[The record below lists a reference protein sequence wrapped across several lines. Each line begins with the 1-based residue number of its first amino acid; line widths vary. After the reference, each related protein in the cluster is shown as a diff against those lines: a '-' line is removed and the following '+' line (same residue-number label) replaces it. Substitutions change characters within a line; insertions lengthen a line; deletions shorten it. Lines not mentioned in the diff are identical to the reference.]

1 MKTTCIKPLNKP
13 HLNNSLGLM
22 PCLYNKEVKNTT
34 HRFNTS
40 MVNKSVLR
48 RRFRHLKGLS
58 LLFQM
63 RIVHTHSEREKDLY
77 HVDVFIIIV
86 RVHLAWMRTNTTS
99 TDGIGI
105 GVSMRAERNRDDCF
119 DINTKGNIYILNR
132 SFRFE
137 LVWAKLSQ
145 AQPLNTRN
153 LHAVNCWP
161 YLKQALVHKCW

>member
-1 MKTTCIKPLNKP
+1 
-13 HLNNSLGLM
+13 
-22 PCLYNKEVKNTT
+22 
-34 HRFNTS
+34 
-40 MVNKSVLR
+40 MVNRSVR

-105 GVSMRAERNRDDCF
+105 GVSIAERNRDDCF

-137 LVWAKLSQ
+137 LIQAKLSQ
-145 AQPLNTRN
+145 AQQLNTRN

-161 YLKQALVHKCW
+161 YLKQALVHGC